1 MDRSHPQTQTQ
12 TETHEPKHDAEH
24 IAVSAEQL
32 AQLIRSGRTDDLNE
46 LIRHALQERHA
57 A

>member
-1 MDRSHPQTQTQ
+1 MQIESN
-12 TETHEPKHDAEH
+12 EPKHDAEH
-24 IAVSAEQL
+24 FAVSAEQL

>member
-1 MDRSHPQTQTQ
+1 MDRSHPQTQTL

>member
-1 MDRSHPQTQTQ
+1 MEHKPNQIEQP
-12 TETHEPKHDAEH
+12 EPKHDAEQ

-32 AQLIRSGRTDDLNE
+32 AELIRSGRSDDLNE
-46 LIRHALQERHA
+46 LIKHALQERHA

>member
-1 MDRSHPQTQTQ
+1 MDRSQPQT
-12 TETHEPKHDAEH
+12 ESHEPKHDAEH

-46 LIRHALQERHA
+46 LIRHALQQRHA